1 MNIERLYDC
10 SAPRHR
16 VWCMSSELTAGA
28 TAGTYTL
35 KDADLTASLGHGSE
49 LIVMDEPG
57 RLLFWDAGNRVAYD
71 WTSSG
76 TENVS
81 GGKGEVPV

>member
-35 KDADLTASLGHGSE
+35 KDADLAACLGHGSE

-57 RLLFWDAGNRVAYD
+57 RLLFWDAENRVAYD
-71 WTSSG
+71 WTASEEDS
-76 TENVS
+76 
-81 GGKGEVPV
+81 GEVPV